1 MEFQR
6 RIINLM
12 LDRKSPADTASLV
25 GDLMPRMMASMPPD
39 QFEQMMQDNMPG
51 MMDTYFSVMNAERRE
66 SMLGHCRAI
75 LDNVEDRYVTPAA
88 PWRHRRLAREHGR
101 RIGSHAPFTEM

>member
-12 LDRKSPADTASLV
+12 LDRKSPADTAPLV

-51 MMDTYFSVMNAERRE
+51 MMDTCFAEMDAERRE
-66 SMLGHCRAI
+66 FMLGHCRGM
-75 LDNVEDRYVTPAA
+75 LDNMEEKYVTPATA
-88 PWRHRRLAREHGR
+88 
-101 RIGSHAPFTEM
+101 